1 MNENEYD
8 DAQDQAMDEL
18 FKPLL
23 PLREQA
29 LDQLDGNE
37 DNFYEWAVLAASTH
51 HLRPEVPMSKLLPD
65 QLDDTIHD
73 LGGEFQDE
81 LAEFIDDEEEE

>member
-37 DNFYEWAVLAASTH
+37 DNFYEWAVLAA
-51 HLRPEVPMSKLLPD
+51 
-65 QLDDTIHD
+65 
-73 LGGEFQDE
+73 
-81 LAEFIDDEEEE
+81 